1 MKQRVK
7 ETLLSQFDPSFAS
20 FAICQWHGYSHIFLL
35 NELKTQSNDSKS
47 KKMSIE
53 FFTSD

>member
-20 FAICQWHGYSHIFLL
+20 FAICQWHGYSHIFCLM
-35 NELKTQSNDSKS
+35 NLKPNQMIVNQRKCP
-47 KKMSIE
+47 
-53 FFTSD
+53 